1 MSEFASFLERAKD
14 ISPTI
19 LVVGVSVFFLV
30 KYMPSMMKQQGMA
43 DEVIRHSSQ
52 VIANNTEV
60 LRLVTA
66 RDAETRDS
74 LERIEKRVDEINL
87 DVHEIKTKQTINQ
100 QRRD

>member
-14 ISPTI
+14 MSPTI
-19 LVVGVSVFFLV
+19 LIAGVAVFFLV
-30 KYMPSMMKQQGMA
+30 KYMPSLMKQQGMT
-43 DEVIRHSSQ
+43 DEVIRHSSE
-52 VIANNTEV
+52 VISNNTEV

-87 DVHEIKTKQTINQ
+87 DVHEIKCNQ
-100 QRRD
+100 HNQHH

>member
-14 ISPTI
+14 ISPTFLI
-19 LVVGVSVFFLV
+19 VGLAVFLLL
-30 KYMPSMMKQQGMA
+30 KYLPGLMKQQGVLEEA
-43 DEVIRHSSQ
+43 LRHSSS
-52 VIANNTEV
+52 VIENNTET

-74 LERIEKRVDEINL
+74 LDRIEKRVDEINI
-87 DVHEIKTKQTINQ
+87 DVNVIKTKQSVH

>member
-1 MSEFASFLERAKD
+1 MSELATFLERAKD

-19 LVVGVSVFFLV
+19 LIIGAAVFILL
-30 KYMPSMMKQQGMA
+30 KYLPGLMKQQGMT

-66 RDAETRDS
+66 RDEETRDS
-74 LERIEKRVDEINL
+74 LDRIEKRVDEINL
-87 DVHEIKTKQTINQ
+87 DVHDIKTKQSIHH
-100 QRRD
+100 RED

>member
-14 ISPTI
+14 MSPTI
-19 LVVGVSVFFLV
+19 LVAGFAVFFLV
-30 KYMPSMMKQQGMA
+30 KYLPGLMRQQGTT
-43 DEVIRHSSQ
+43 DEVIRNNTAC
-52 VIANNTEV
+52 INNNTEV

-74 LERIEKRVDEINL
+74 LERIEKRVDEINT
-87 DVHEIKTKQTINQ
+87 DVHEIKTKQSIH